1 MTQLTS
7 TFTNKQG
14 EILTVNYYESDPT
27 ENIEGKVMQGV
38 HAFCIVKSKNPETHG
53 KMVLVLHPKSGWM
66 PPGGGIEEGESYKDA
81 VVREV
86 KEEINMRVL
95 EQRLIG
101 FQDIVEPSRIVRQTR
116 SFCIV
121 EPYGD
126 FIADP
131 DGEIQENKLIDPR
144 DYKKYFEWGSIGDH
158 IMKRVIEFS
167 DEFRGGKN

>member
-1 MTQLTS
+1 MTHLTS

-14 EILTVNYYESDPT
+14 EILTVNYYESDPE
-27 ENIEGKVMQGV
+27 ENIEGKIMQGV
-38 HAFCIVKSKNPETHG
+38 HTFCIVKSENPETNG
-53 KMVLVLHPKSGWM
+53 KMVLVLHPKAGWM
-66 PPGGGIEEGESYKDA
+66 PPGGGIEEGESYEEA

-86 KEEINMRVL
+86 KEETNMRVL
-95 EQRLIG
+95 QQRLIG
-101 FQDIVEPSRIVRQTR
+101 FQDIEEPSRTVRQTR

-121 EPYGD
+121 ESYGD

-144 DYKKYFEWGSIGDH
+144 DYKRYFDWGFIGDH

-167 DEFRGGKN
+167 DEFKGGKN